1 MKNFDDSS
9 VRTNIYH
16 TDTKGH
22 KYYETTIKVYTTT
35 DYNLF
40 KKLEGNRAVLQKR
53 IDKIL
58 RSIQQIGWMPAPI
71 IVNEKFEIID
81 GQGRF
86 ESLKSLDAPVQFVIA
101 EGATIEECTVMNINS
116 TNWSL
121 NDFVYR
127 YATDE
132 NSINHS
138 SYLKLQK
145 LMELYP
151 TIPLNLLGFAVRG
164 VSYEGKT
171 IKENKVN
178 ITDEMYNKAIPL
190 LDYTVDVLN
199 SINVTIPNHGRT
211 KAFLLNAIMF
221 CYNLP
226 NIDRTRLKVSI
237 VNNVGSPS
245 AIWRD
250 VYTAVLFVQNSYN
263 KGLSAP
269 KKIYMDTEYQ
279 KMMDLRRFGTNAKKK
294 KDEKNNI

>member
-1 MKNFDDSS
+1 MKKFDDSS